1 MWWYLQL
8 LLAMGAAG
16 VVGGVVYSVYLV
28 CADWRDDD

>member
-16 VVGGVVYSVYLV
+16 FVGGLIYSVYLV
-28 CADWRDDD
+28 CTDQCDDD